1 MGSDGIRNL
10 INTYGIDLF
19 ALCGDLLE
27 CLCVKIESVSFKE
40 ALYIFY
46 DVENIKWALIDGLR
60 W

>member
-19 ALCGDLLE
+19 ALRGDLLE

-46 DVENIKWALIDGLR
+46 DVENIK
-60 W
+60 